1 MEMASSEVDLS
12 SCRTFNCVL
21 SRPHE
26 RCTRGG
32 DNNNNNKKNKN
43 NNNNNINNVRNI
55 HVAAYEKNLNVFV
68 RDHLENCS
76 VVSGDYDN
84 DDSIKS
90 SVSSDHRATKTEESR
105 HDVPSSSSSLG
116 SESLNLGQPENPSRK
131 ETMAASSLVQIWEAR
146 TTQQPPSLNQ
156 SLIDSR
162 TSSMGSNALENS
174 DSLNEES
181 VKESDLLIQPIEE
194 GNNEEEEEEE
204 VEEIECVSQLVL
216 PPPDSGEKDRE
227 KVRVMDIIRK
237 LSNDS
242 ETLTNNDNGSSSN
255 DNSKEVQTTE
265 ARCFPQVSCSPR
277 IRGRQ
282 AFADLLVQMMR
293 DREKELACLL
303 ERHCVSK
310 FTHRGRIQSTLRI
323 RCYERCKAIQDRHRC
338 KPSST
343 GSDLNRSPRGSGVM
357 HLLRGKY
364 KANSENTDTAA
375 SSSTV
380 FSRGRILDKDPHKA
394 TEKKV
399 LQEKNEK
406 SDIKETQEVVSA
418 VENAKKSVLSEIAEN
433 KNGLKKS
440 VGETIQ
446 KKATEGRDE
455 KRETKEKAV
464 AKESLELAKEK
475 AVAKEIVEGKA
486 LGRIAEKV
494 NIWNS
499 EEKINR
505 IKGMEKGKFEGK
517 ANTERVEKNDVL
529 EEVTKRII
537 DVESAERGITTITK
551 ETLMRRCELA
561 EKVIRRKEKEDCV
574 SMETKSKEL
583 EDRNIKPQE
592 VTTQED
598 NCLCKPIEKESVE
611 EGNTLMGI
619 AEKVNMW
626 NSKEKKHRRRVME
639 KGKGKTEGKGNTETN
654 EVLQEA
660 SRRISDIETA
670 ERSIATSSQTV
681 EKVFGNKEVIASV
694 EAKSKKIVED
704 KNMNPQAV
712 SHGSREKDKD
722 KYSSQH
728 GEKTPIL
735 RNSEAKS
742 TKEIERN
749 NSQEVTQEE
758 KSVSHGSR
766 ESDKERS
773 YLQHDEAKSSKEIDG
788 NNSQEVTQEEGSIS
802 KGSRERAKEKSSSQQ
817 DEKVENGIKE
827 SEDEETK
834 KVERKEKGESVKEA
848 TVEFVNEWDENE
860 MEEEDEYGDYDLYI
874 GENMDDWI
882 HDISRPRSYWEDLRK
897 ERYLEVLN
905 TESEKKDICNL
916 IQRRTVS
923 DFLTSDLRQKIDNLM
938 ITRVQS
944 HIRVPINQVKEEDE
958 DDEEEE
964 EVKEEWVDECSAR
977 NQEDNET
984 EEEPEKPNLEAASD
998 VCSQSSARSS
1008 TMMSWTFRDQDIYK
1022 DHEPTTTLSLPESSA
1037 PTTQSTQETQ
1047 TISELRSQ
1055 IEQLQREMLEI
1066 RSSVKSCIDMQ
1077 VHFQK
1082 SVTQDLSRSGSSVEE
1097 RVDSRKDPLKRKCC
1111 VCFEMPVDSLL
1122 YRCGHMCTCLK
1133 CAHELQWSSKKC
1145 PICMAPIV
1153 DVVRAFLDS

>member
-32 DNNNNNKKNKN
+32 DNNNKN
-43 NNNNNINNVRNI
+43 NSNNVRNI

-68 RDHLENCS
+68 RDHFENCS
-76 VVSGDYDN
+76 VVSDEYGIN
-84 DDSIKS
+84 DSTKS
-90 SVSSDHRATKTEESR
+90 SVCSHHRATKTEEPR
-105 HDVPSSSSSLG
+105 HDVSSSSSSLG
-116 SESLNLGQPENPSRK
+116 SESNLNSGQPENPSRK

-146 TTQQPPSLNQ
+146 TTQQPPSSNQ
-156 SLIDSR
+156 TLIDSR

-174 DSLNEES
+174 DSLNEEF
-181 VKESDLLIQPIEE
+181 VKDSELLIQPIEE
-194 GNNEEEEEEE
+194 GNNEEEEEEEE

-216 PPPDSGEKDRE
+216 PPPVSGEKDRE

-237 LSNDS
+237 LSNES

-255 DNSKEVQTTE
+255 DNSKDVQTTE
-265 ARCFPQVSCSPR
+265 ARCFPQVTCSPR

-338 KPSST
+338 KPSSA

-364 KANSENTDTAA
+364 KANSENTDTAS

-380 FSRGRILDKDPHKA
+380 SSRGRILDKDKA

-406 SDIKETQEVVSA
+406 NDIKENQEVVSA
-418 VENAKKSVLSEIAEN
+418 VDNANKAVLSDITEN
-433 KNGLKKS
+433 KNGLKKA

-446 KKATEGRDE
+446 KKATTEGRDE
-455 KRETKEKAV
+455 KRETKEKDV
-464 AKESLELAKEK
+464 AKESPELAKEK

-486 LGRIAEKV
+486 LGGIAEKV

-505 IKGMEKGKFEGK
+505 RKGKFEGK
-517 ANTERVEKNDVL
+517 ANTERIEKNDVL
-529 EEVTKRII
+529 EEATRRII
-537 DVESAERGITTITK
+537 NVESAERSITTTAK
-551 ETLMRRCELA
+551 ETMMPRCEFT
-561 EKVIRRKEKEDCV
+561 EKVIRRKENEDCV
-574 SMETKSKEL
+574 SMESKSKEL

-592 VTTQED
+592 LTKQED
-598 NCLCKPIEKESVE
+598 NCLCKPIERESVE

-639 KGKGKTEGKGNTETN
+639 KGKGNTETN

-660 SRRISDIETA
+660 SRRISNVETA
-670 ERSIATSSQTV
+670 ERSISTSRQTTV
-681 EKVFGNKEVIASV
+681 EKVVGSKEVIASV
-694 EAKSKKIVED
+694 EAKSKEIVED

-712 SHGSREKDKD
+712 SHGSRERDKE
-722 KYSSQH
+722 KNSSQH
-728 GEKTPIL
+728 GEKTPIMQ
-735 RNSEAKS
+735 NSEAKS

-749 NSQEVTQEE
+749 NSQEVTQED

-766 ESDKERS
+766 ETDKERI

-802 KGSRERAKEKSSSQQ
+802 KGSRERAKGKSSSQQ
-817 DEKVENGIKE
+817 DEKMENGIKD

-848 TVEFVNEWDENE
+848 AAEFVNEWDENE

-944 HIRVPINQVKEEDE
+944 HIRVPISQVKEEDE
-958 DDEEEE
+958 DEEEE
-964 EVKEEWVDECSAR
+964 EEKEEWVDECSAR

-998 VCSQSSARSS
+998 VYSQSSARSS
-1008 TMMSWTFRDQDIYK
+1008 TMMSWTFRDQDIYR

-1037 PTTQSTQETQ
+1037 PTTQSESQ

-1066 RSSVKSCIDMQ
+1066 KSSVKSCID
-1077 VHFQK
+1077 FQK
-1082 SVTQDLSRSGSSVEE
+1082 FVAQDLSRSGSSVEA
-1097 RVDSRKDPLKRKCC
+1097 RVDSKKDPLKRKCC
-1111 VCFEMPVDSLL
+1111 VCSEMPVDSLL

>member
-32 DNNNNNKKNKN
+32 DNNNKNKN
-43 NNNNNINNVRNI
+43 NNNNVRNI

-68 RDHLENCS
+68 RDHFENCS
-76 VVSGDYDN
+76 VVSGDFDN
-84 DDSIKS
+84 DDSTKS
-90 SVSSDHRATKTEESR
+90 SVSSDHRATKTEEPR

-116 SESLNLGQPENPSRK
+116 SETNLNSGQPENPSRK
-131 ETMAASSLVQIWEAR
+131 EKMAASSLVQIWEAR
-146 TTQQPPSLNQ
+146 TTQQPPSSNQ
-156 SLIDSR
+156 TLIDSR

-174 DSLNEES
+174 DSINEES
-181 VKESDLLIQPIEE
+181 VKDSDLLIQPIEE

-204 VEEIECVSQLVL
+204 VQEIECVSQLVL

-242 ETLTNNDNGSSSN
+242 ETITNNENGSSSN

-265 ARCFPQVSCSPR
+265 ARCFPQVTCSPR

-282 AFADLLVQMMR
+282 AFADLLVLMMR
-293 DREKELACLL
+293 DREKELASLL

-343 GSDLNRSPRGSGVM
+343 GSDLNRSPRGSGVL

-364 KANSENTDTAA
+364 KTNSENTDTAA
-375 SSSTV
+375 SSTTV
-380 FSRGRILDKDPHKA
+380 SSRGRILDKDPHKA

-406 SDIKETQEVVSA
+406 IDIKEIQEVVSA
-418 VENAKKSVLSEIAEN
+418 VENAKKAVLSEIAEN
-433 KNGLKKS
+433 KNGLKKA

-455 KRETKEKAV
+455 KRETKEKAI
-464 AKESLELAKEK
+464 AKESPELAKEK
-475 AVAKEIVEGKA
+475 SVAKEIVEGKA
-486 LGRIAEKV
+486 LGGIAEKV
-494 NIWNS
+494 NIWNL

-505 IKGMEKGKFEGK
+505 RKGMEKGKFEGK

-529 EEVTKRII
+529 EEATRRII
-537 DVESAERGITTITK
+537 NVESAERSISTTTTTTK
-551 ETLMRRCELA
+551 ETMMPRCEFA

-574 SMETKSKEL
+574 SMESKSKEI

-639 KGKGKTEGKGNTETN
+639 KGKGKTETN

-660 SRRISDIETA
+660 SRRISNVETA

-681 EKVFGNKEVIASV
+681 EKVVGNKEVIASV
-694 EAKSKKIVED
+694 EAKSKEIVED

-712 SHGSREKDKD
+712 SHGSREKDKE
-722 KYSSQH
+722 KNYSQH
-728 GEKTPIL
+728 GEKTSTL
-735 RNSEAKS
+735 RDLEAKS

-758 KSVSHGSR
+758 
-766 ESDKERS
+766 E
-773 YLQHDEAKSSKEIDG
+773 
-788 NNSQEVTQEEGSIS
+788 SIS
-802 KGSRERAKEKSSSQQ
+802 KGSRERAKEKNSSQQ
-817 DEKVENGIKE
+817 DEKISVLQNPNVENGIQE

-834 KVERKEKGESVKEA
+834 KVECKEKGESIQEA
-848 TVEFVNEWDENE
+848 AVEFVSEWDETE

-958 DDEEEE
+958 DEEEE
-964 EVKEEWVDECSAR
+964 EKEEWVDECSAR
-977 NQEDNET
+977 NQENNET
-984 EEEPEKPNLEAASD
+984 EEEPEKPYLEAASD
-998 VCSQSSARSS
+998 VCSLSSARSS

-1037 PTTQSTQETQ
+1037 PTNQSETQTISEVRSQMEQLQREMLELRSSAPTNQSETQ

-1055 IEQLQREMLEI
+1055 VEQLQREMLEL
-1066 RSSVKSCIDMQ
+1066 RSSFKSCIDMQ

-1082 SVTQDLSRSGSSVEE
+1082 FVTQDLSRSGSSVEE
-1097 RVDSRKDPLKRKCC
+1097 RVDSKKDPLKRKCC
-1111 VCFEMPVDSLL
+1111 VCSEMPVDSLL